1 MQKIYDDFTS
11 TVFSTVMTWVCVVI
25 FSLFLLMIVWFVI
38 ESIADEKKKIENLIN
53 GDFDGVDSTAREL
66 LSKINDIRYE
76 LYKSKEI
83 TKDVR
88 NQIYADTDYLKK
100 DIDVRLDIRR
110 YIEIHYDRKEKD
122 KDIIT
127 RNKLIANKIKLY
139 QSTINDMHNN
149 IDLILKSD
157 EIRIM
162 ILDKLNLILDDT
174 IKTLKIYEKA
184 DKLSKQKKVNLLAG
198 VAVEKINSN
207 FELDHEVSKRIDIDE
222 QLNKIYEELNKN

>member
-11 TVFSTVMTWVCVVI
+11 TVFSTVMTWVFVVI

-38 ESIADEKKKIENLIN
+38 ESIADKKEKIENLIN
-53 GDFDGVDSTAREL
+53 GNFDGVDSTAREL

-110 YIEIHYDRKEKD
+110 YFEIHYDRKEKD

-198 VAVEKINSN
+198 VAMEKINSN
-207 FELDHEVSKRIDIDE
+207 FDLDFKVSKRIDIDE